1 MSETHIFLNK
11 KINDTEIKMLRKN
24 EDCYIKIVPT
34 TQKSNPKKL
43 FIMINGE
50 EHQFDI
56 YDQNGRESH
65 KIYLKGNQI
74 EPCFYL
80 IDDKNNFKILC
91 KINEIIVIKKL
102 KESNRKFKFNKNC
115 NCISTKISCW
125 GVDIYMT
132 SRKEKSP
139 FCDM

>member
-1 MSETHIFLNK
+1 
-11 KINDTEIKMLRKN
+11 MLRKN

-34 TQKSNPKKL
+34 TQKSNPKKI

-65 KIYLKGNQI
+65 KIFLKGNQI
-74 EPCFYL
+74 KPCFYL
-80 IDDKNNFKILC
+80 IDDKNYFKILC
-91 KINEIIVIKKL
+91 NFNEIIVTKKS
-102 KESNRKFKFNKNC
+102 KGYNKNC
-115 NCISTKISCW
+115 NCISKKISCW
-125 GVDIYMT
+125 GVDIYTT